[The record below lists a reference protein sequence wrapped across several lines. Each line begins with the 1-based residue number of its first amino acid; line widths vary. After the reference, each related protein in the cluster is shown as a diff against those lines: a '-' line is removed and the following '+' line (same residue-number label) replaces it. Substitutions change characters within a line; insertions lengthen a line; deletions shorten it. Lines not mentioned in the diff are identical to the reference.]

1 MLIKQ
6 RRDLAR
12 VEELAERARK
22 AEAAGFHLN
31 SQPGTPGPGSAR
43 SARSDRSS
51 ERYNSRSQSR
61 HASRLGPG
69 ARSPDPNSG
78 GNGNR
83 TDNRSPSY
91 DPFSDRNDRDG
102 IQSPIPIRLHSPDD
116 EKNGNGNAGGAGGV
130 GRSNSFAARALNEAR
145 NNLFKG
151 NQAPARPARSP
162 DLDLRLNPAQIQAQ
176 GQHGPPSSFQDLRSP
191 TSSGNYRDSY
201 LSGNSGAPSYL
212 SGSTDLHMDAPKIVT
227 SRQVQVGRLQQA
239 EMVQFG
245 QPRNVNMENLN
256 LSGSGGGN
264 VHAGG
269 YVDSPAEMNPFHG
282 SQESHDDPRDR
293 DHLQPPMPMSPATFG
308 SRTLGSEVSGVAAGN
323 SSYRTLTPASNRVR
337 DHNDDNSTDMDSE
350 DEEGLYNEPISA
362 DLRFSMGSL
371 AYNDNNRDSISTMGT
386 GRYLAQHA
394 PPPLPNANARGG
406 RESMASGRSAADSVL
421 HGFPMIPPGQSRS
434 RSNSNPNN
442 PLGHSPIPQST
453 SVSTLEHIAMPPRPP
468 TSYRPSGP
476 GSVPAPNPATPAQGA
491 NRATQGSIGLG
502 GFTFVPPSEEGLPS
516 AALPT
521 GTSDGLPT
529 LPIPRGRNTMGM
541 STTSEG
547 LGEFDFSFDRDP
559 VHGEQQRK

>member
-1 MLIKQ
+1 M
-6 RRDLAR
+6 
-12 VEELAERARK
+12 EELAERARK

-31 SQPGTPGPGSAR
+31 SQPGSPGPGSAR

-51 ERYNSRSQSR
+51 ERYNSRSQSQSQSR

-69 ARSPDPNSG
+69 ARSPDPNNR
-78 GNGNR
+78 NG
-83 TDNRSPSY
+83 NRSPSY
-91 DPFSDRNDRDG
+91 DPFSDRNDSDG
-102 IQSPIPIRLHSPDD
+102 IKSPIPIRLHSPDD
-116 EKNGNGNAGGAGGV
+116 EKNGNANGGGGGNV

-162 DLDLRLNPAQIQAQ
+162 DLDLRLNPAQAQLQAQAQ

-245 QPRNVNMENLN
+245 QPRNMNMESLN
-256 LSGSGGGN
+256 LSGGGGN

-282 SQESHDDPRDR
+282 SQDSHDDPRDR

-308 SRTLGSEVSGVAAGN
+308 SRTLGSEVSGVASGN
-323 SSYRTLTPASNRVR
+323 ASYRTLTPASNRTR
-337 DHNDDNSTDMDSE
+337 GNDGDETDMDSE

-371 AYNDNNRDSISTMGT
+371 AYNDNRDSISTMGT

-394 PPPLPNANARGG
+394 PPPLPSSRGG

-434 RSNSNPNN
+434 RSNSNLNN
-442 PLGHSPIPQST
+442 PIGHSPIPQST
-453 SVSTLEHIAMPPRPP
+453 SVSTLEHIAMPSRPP
-468 TSYRPSGP
+468 TSYRPS
-476 GSVPAPNPATPAQGA
+476 VPAPSPATPA
-491 NRATQGSIGLG
+491 NRNTQASVGLG
-502 GFTFVPPSEEGLPS
+502 GFTFVPPPGDGDGLPS
-516 AALPT
+516 AGLPT
-521 GTSDGLPT
+521 GTSDGPPT
-529 LPIPRGRNTMGM
+529 LPVPRGRNTMGM

-547 LGEFDFSFDRDP
+547 LGDFDFSFDRDP
-559 VHGEQQRK
+559 VPVEQQRT